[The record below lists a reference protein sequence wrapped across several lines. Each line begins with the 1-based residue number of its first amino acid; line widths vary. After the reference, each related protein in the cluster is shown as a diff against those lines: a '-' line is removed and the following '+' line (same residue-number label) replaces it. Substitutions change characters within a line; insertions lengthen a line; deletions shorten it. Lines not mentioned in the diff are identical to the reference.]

1 MLMGNRHCAGEAL
14 LRWIARL
21 ALPALLLVGIWIPA
35 EAAQAITAPELR
47 SFSALQDLDP
57 DMHGRDLR
65 QQEFLKAVMRG
76 FDLHGADL
84 RGAVFNSSD
93 LRGADLQDADLRDVV
108 AYATRF
114 EAADLRGAL
123 LADAMLL
130 QSRFEDAQIENA
142 DFSDAVIDR
151 AERRRLCA
159 TAAGH
164 HPVTGVDT
172 RESLGCR

>member
-1 MLMGNRHCAGEAL
+1 MPIATRHRAGAGL
-14 LRWIARL
+14 RRWIARL
-21 ALPALLLVGIWIPA
+21 ALPALLLVGIWFPA
-35 EAAQAITAPELR
+35 AAAEAITAPELR

-65 QQEFLKAVMRG
+65 QQEFLKAAMQG

-93 LRGADLQDADLRDVV
+93 LRGADLHEADLRDVV

-114 EAADLRGAL
+114 EAADLRAAL
-123 LADAMLL
+123 LTDAMLL
-130 QSRFEDAQIENA
+130 QSRFEGAEIENA

-159 TAAGH
+159 TARGR
-164 HPVTGVDT
+164 HPLTGVDT